1 MKKSDIYEI
10 AIRILGLYLITILI
24 TQFRDVLMFA
34 SIVIQN
40 PNHSEQPGE
49 IDQWPI
55 FIITIASFILLSIFA
70 ALLIFKAKDITN
82 RICRKEDMEVET
94 GAGMERKTIYEIA
107 LTLLGLITIVQA
119 LPEFL
124 FKFRQHLQLI
134 QGGQANRD
142 GEIQLLVILG
152 LKLVI
157 GVLSVVYAKAISV
170 SLGKK

>member
-34 SIVIQN
+34 SIVMQN
-40 PNHSEQPGE
+40 RDHSVQPGD

-55 FIITIASFILLSIFA
+55 FMVTIASFILLSFFA
-70 ALLIFKAKDITN
+70 ALLIFKAKDIT
-82 RICRKEDMEVET
+82 RLICHKEDMEAET
-94 GAGMERKTIYEIA
+94 SAGMERKTIYEIA

-119 LPEFL
+119 LPEFG

-134 QGGQANRD
+134 QNGQSNRD
-142 GEIQLLVILG
+142 GEIQLLVTLG
-152 LKLVI
+152 LKLII
-157 GVLSVVYAKAISV
+157 GILSVVYAKAISAT
-170 SLGKK
+170 LGKK